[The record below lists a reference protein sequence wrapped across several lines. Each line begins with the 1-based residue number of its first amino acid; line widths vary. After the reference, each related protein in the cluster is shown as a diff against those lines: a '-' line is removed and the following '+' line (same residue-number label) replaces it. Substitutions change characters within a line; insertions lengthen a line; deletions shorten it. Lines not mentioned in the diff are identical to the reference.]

1 MKKSL
6 LVLSLPLLAL
16 SACSDPSLSSG
27 GTGNESTESQSSSE
41 ITESTES
48 PSSSEITESTESDL
62 SSETESSSSESST
75 SESSSSE
82 SSSSPEEEGEVL
94 TITPETLQANEA
106 IVLEGV
112 AINSTHPE
120 EFDISAGGSISS
132 SALLGV
138 TKIEADVFGQYD
150 NLVVTDGEGETIT
163 GTRVEYEEGV
173 DSVTS
178 YTYTYDFASETDAFR
193 IDNPSEHTVSLY
205 EIRIYFSG
213 EIGELPDPDPTPD
226 PTPGETLTV
235 TEAVEIAAT
244 LPEGTS
250 YSEETYRVAGTIE
263 SISGNEAILTDG
275 TSDITLY
282 AKDGLPENVYP
293 DYQVTVEGNLQHYYN
308 AKYEIVNFEVID
320 YVAATYDLTITPSE
334 HGQVSASKSTSIA
347 YGEQITITATPDEGY
362 ALQTLTVNG
371 SVVDASGNQATV
383 TVKGDLTIAA
393 TFVLE
398 GELKEFET
406 VEYVFST
413 YEEGVQYAKG
423 EEHVLDSYLT
433 IIITESHLN
442 TQLRIYNSNAH
453 NGFAIL
459 DSTNVIHSISFNMA
473 TSGDGDATM
482 LNIYGS
488 EDGVTYTAD
497 PIAQTEEITSNY
509 ADYAVDLSD
518 GGYSNLKL
526 DPSDPGKQVRIQSMT
541 VTYIK

>member
-16 SACSDPSLSSG
+16 SACSDPSLSSSE
-27 GTGNESTESQSSSE
+27 TGNESTESQSSSE
-41 ITESTES
+41 VTESTES
-48 PSSSEITESTESDL
+48 SL
-62 SSETESSSSESST
+62 SSE

-82 SSSSPEEEGEVL
+82 SLSSVSSSNPEEDGDVL

-120 EFDISAGGSISS
+120 EFDVSAGGSISS

-178 YTYTYDFASETDAFR
+178 YTYTYDFAQETDAFR

-205 EIRIYFSG
+205 QIRIYFSG

-250 YSEETYRVAGTIE
+250 YSEETYRVAGTVK

-282 AKDGLPENVYP
+282 AQGGLPENVYP
-293 DYQVTVEGNLQHYYN
+293 DYQVTIEGNLQHYYN

-371 SVVDASGNQATV
+371 SVVEASDNQATV
-383 TVKGDLTIAA
+383 TVKGDLTVAA

-406 VEYVFST
+406 VEYVFSA
-413 YEEGVQYAKG
+413 YDEGAKYAKG

-433 IIITESHLN
+433 VITTLSHFT
-442 TQLRIYNSNAH
+442 TQLRIYNSTTN

-473 TSGDGDATM
+473 TSGKGDATM

-497 PIAQTEEITSNY
+497 PIAQTEEITSSY
-509 ADYAVDLSD
+509 ADYAVDLSES
-518 GGYSNLKL
+518 GYSNLKL
-526 DPSDPGKQVRIQSMT
+526 DPSDPGKQVRIQSMA

>member
-16 SACSDPSLSSG
+16 SACSDPSLSSSE
-27 GTGNESTESQSSSE
+27 TGNESTESQSSSE
-41 ITESTES
+41 VTESTES
-48 PSSSEITESTESDL
+48 SL
-62 SSETESSSSESST
+62 SSE

-82 SSSSPEEEGEVL
+82 SSSSESSSNPEEDGDVL

-112 AINSTHPE
+112 AMNSTHPE
-120 EFDISAGGSISS
+120 EFDVSAGGSISS

-150 NLVVTDGEGETIT
+150 NLVVTDGEGENIT

-178 YTYTYDFASETDAFR
+178 YTYTYDFAQETDAFR

-205 EIRIYFSG
+205 QIRIYFSG

-250 YSEETYRVAGTIE
+250 YSEETYRVAGTVK

-282 AKDGLPENVYP
+282 AQDGLPENVYP
-293 DYQVTVEGNLQHYYN
+293 DYQVTIEGNLQHYYN

-371 SVVDASGNQATV
+371 SVVEASGNQATV
-383 TVKGDLTIAA
+383 TVEGD
-393 TFVLE
+393 
-398 GELKEFET
+398 
-406 VEYVFST
+406 VEYVFSA
-413 YEEGVQYAKG
+413 YDEGTQYAKG

-433 IIITESHLN
+433 VITTQSHFT
-442 TQLRIYNSNAH
+442 TQLRIYNSNSH

-482 LNIYGS
+482 LNVYGS

-497 PIAQTEEITSNY
+497 PITQTDEITGSY
-509 ADYAVDLSD
+509 ADYAVDLSE

-526 DPSDPGKQVRIQSMT
+526 DPSDPGKQVRIQSMA
-541 VTYIK
+541 VTYVK